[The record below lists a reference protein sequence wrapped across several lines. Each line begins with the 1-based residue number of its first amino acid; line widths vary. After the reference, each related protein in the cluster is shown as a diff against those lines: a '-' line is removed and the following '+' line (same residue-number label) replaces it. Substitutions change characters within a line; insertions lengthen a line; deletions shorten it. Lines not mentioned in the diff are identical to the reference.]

1 MAMAVSASNSMVGF
15 PGAPGCR
22 IGTLLLK
29 LKGAMPEII
38 KIKESFLRKVNLR
51 LSIV

>member
-1 MAMAVSASNSMVGF
+1 MVGF
-15 PGAPGCR
+15 PGKQKSR

-38 KIKESFLRKVNLR
+38 KIKENFSEK
-51 LSIV
+51 